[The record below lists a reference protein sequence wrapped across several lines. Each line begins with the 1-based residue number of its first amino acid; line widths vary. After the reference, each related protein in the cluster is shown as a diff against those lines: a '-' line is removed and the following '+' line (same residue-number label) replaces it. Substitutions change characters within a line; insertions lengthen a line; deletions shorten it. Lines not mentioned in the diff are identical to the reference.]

1 MLFGRPDDLTCDSH
15 SHGDTRLLP
24 SVGTEDGSMTYRMD
38 VEAWTDVAYQLS
50 PQEFKAYFCIS
61 MMIAQNDGTL
71 VRDDRALARAC
82 NDPGKRLL
90 VDQFRKQLNKR
101 LHARV
106 LNEPGRQARQSA
118 SARSSSATRATT
130 VGMSAT
136 RLHAATAIAC
146 RSDLLAAVALSS
158 SDERRSYF
166 PRCHTWRKT
175 TRLLKYG
182 ISVSAV

>member
-1 MLFGRPDDLTCDSH
+1 
-15 SHGDTRLLP
+15 
-24 SVGTEDGSMTYRMD
+24 MTYRMD

-50 PQEFKAYFCIS
+50 PQEFKVYFCIS

-82 NDPGKRLL
+82 NDPGKTLRSRPLPQTIEQTATGRLSGN
-90 VDQFRKQLNKR
+90 D
-101 LHARV
+101 
-106 LNEPGRQARQSA
+106 PGRQARQSA

-146 RSDLLAAVALSS
+146 RSDLPAAVALSS
-158 SDERRSYF
+158 
-166 PRCHTWRKT
+166 
-175 TRLLKYG
+175 
-182 ISVSAV
+182 